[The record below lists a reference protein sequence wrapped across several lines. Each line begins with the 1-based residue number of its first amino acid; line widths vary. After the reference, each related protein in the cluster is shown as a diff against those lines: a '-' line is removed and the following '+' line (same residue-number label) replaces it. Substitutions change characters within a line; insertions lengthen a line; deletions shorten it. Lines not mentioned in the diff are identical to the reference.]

1 MSFWKNT
8 NIEIVKLNN
17 EFLDTLSD
25 LKNRSD
31 DIREH
36 YVLFATDISEPIIIY
51 SLRIN
56 IIKEINSRKF
66 YIFCSSEN
74 QY

>member
-1 MSFWKNT
+1 M
-8 NIEIVKLNN
+8 IL
-17 EFLDTLSD
+17 
-25 LKNRSD
+25 
-31 DIREH
+31 EH

-66 YIFCSSEN
+66 YIFYSSEN